1 MRHCGRI
8 LSIGPLGV
16 VDGVLVTAVGVD
28 ARRVVVMLMAVLVL
42 GLEGGIRAETGRVG
56 SGGGSSFSHDD
67 DERGQLD
74 CLSASG
80 GVEARDV
87 LLELNGCD

>member
-1 MRHCGRI
+1 MLVEVTLMRHGGRI
-8 LSIGPLGV
+8 LASGPLGV

-42 GLEGGIRAETGRVG
+42 GLEGGIRAETGRIG

-67 DERGQLD
+67 ERSIGLFK
-74 CLSASG
+74 C
-80 GVEARDV
+80 ERW
-87 LLELNGCD
+87 C